1 MTNNEHYNLLK
12 SIDRLAKEDGWD
24 KSDAA
29 LLVIA
34 YLVES
39 GCITDYDI
47 DKVTQ
52 ALERCSEW
60 EIGKTAYIERVLKD
74 ADKVRQT
81 VLRITDADL
90 KNYKKLIAIAKSTD
104 QK

>member
-1 MTNNEHYNLLK
+1 MLSNNEHSSLMK
-12 SIDRLAKEDGWD
+12 SINRLAEKDGWD

-39 GCITDYDI
+39 GCITDYYL

-52 ALERCSEW
+52 ALEQCSEL
-60 EIGKTAYIERVLKD
+60 EISKTAFIERFLKD

-81 VLRITDADL
+81 GGFY
-90 KNYKKLIAIAKSTD
+90 KNG
-104 QK
+104 

>member
-1 MTNNEHYNLLK
+1 MLSNNEHSSLMK
-12 SIDRLAKEDGWD
+12 SIDKLAEEDGWD

-29 LLVIA
+29 LMVIA

-39 GCITDYDI
+39 GCITDYYL

-52 ALERCSEW
+52 ALERYSEL
-60 EIGKTAYIERVLKD
+60 GSDKTAFIERFLKD

-81 VLRITDADL
+81 GGF
-90 KNYKKLIAIAKSTD
+90 
-104 QK
+104 

>member
-1 MTNNEHYNLLK
+1 MLTDNEHCSLLK
-12 SIDRLAKEDGWD
+12 SIDALAEEDGWD

-39 GCITDYDI
+39 GCITDYDL
-47 DKVTQ
+47 DKVTH
-52 ALERCSEW
+52 ALERYSELG
-60 EIGKTAYIERVLKD
+60 IGKTAFIERVLKD

-81 VLRITDADL
+81 GGF
-90 KNYKKLIAIAKSTD
+90 
-104 QK
+104 